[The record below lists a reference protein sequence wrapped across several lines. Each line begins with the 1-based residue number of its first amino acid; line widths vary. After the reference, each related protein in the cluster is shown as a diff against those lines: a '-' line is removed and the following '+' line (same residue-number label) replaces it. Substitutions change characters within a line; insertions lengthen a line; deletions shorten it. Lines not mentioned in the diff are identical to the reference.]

1 MKDAPENGNPARR
14 KFLIRRPGRI
24 AWSQRAIIAAAALGF
39 GLAPG
44 GSRADCSAKNQDPRK
59 AHVELR
65 LSSLPRLQF
74 YRTADLTGPPVMRLD
89 ERGLHVGGELACAW
103 PGGSFRE
110 TAEPNRVLGFDGSTI
125 SRPCADDL
133 PVKSGFG
140 DGGIGTA
147 VLCVEVRRVSKGRAK
162 VRYRGGDLYLDLRSL
177 PKGSWSYEPRREK
190 RPPRGPKSDEKRD

>member
-1 MKDAPENGNPARR
+1 MATMRSRLQAMM
-14 KFLIRRPGRI
+14 I
-24 AWSQRAIIAAAALGF
+24 AIAAFGL
-39 GLAPG
+39 GLAPVD
-44 GSRADCSAKNQDPRK
+44 SQADCSAKNQDPRK
-59 AHVELR
+59 AHIELR
-65 LSSLPRLQF
+65 LSSLTRLQF
-74 YRTADLTGPPVMRLD
+74 YRNADLAGPPAMRLD
-89 ERGLHVGGELACAW
+89 ERGLHVGTELACAW

-162 VRYRGGDLYLDLRSL
+162 VPYGGADLYLDLRNL
-177 PKGSWSYEPRREK
+177 PKESWSYEPRREK
-190 RPPRGPKSDEKRD
+190 RPPRGPKER